1 MIVACLLR
9 TRTRYNLCP
18 STSTKQNNYHN
29 SRLLTLSTLSE
40 SSLGSGLSRANSG
53 EDATGYDQITYLPNP
68 TSATDSSRTISTLPT
83 RADPTGIRHA
93 TFANTSVAAAAP
105 YPPTSTHSQL
115 EQR

>member
-1 MIVACLLR
+1 MIFACLLR
-9 TRTRYNLCP
+9 TRTQYNLCP

-53 EDATGYDQITYLPNP
+53 EDATGCDQITDLPNP

-83 RADPTGIRHA
+83 RVDPTGIRHA

-105 YPPTSTHSQL
+105 YPPTSTQSQL